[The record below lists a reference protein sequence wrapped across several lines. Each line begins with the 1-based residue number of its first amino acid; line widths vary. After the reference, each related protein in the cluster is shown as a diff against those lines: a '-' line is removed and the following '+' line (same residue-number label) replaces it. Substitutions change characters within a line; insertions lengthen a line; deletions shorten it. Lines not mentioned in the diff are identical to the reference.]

1 MNTKSKFLSAALVA
15 GIAMLPAA
23 ASAQVA
29 GIATFDT
36 TTAILNSK
44 ARVAAYTAIDTQYAS
59 YFTQIEQKAKE
70 GNELQQ
76 QLYKQFDANADK
88 KLDDAEMAKL
98 NATNNPL
105 KTQIQTKN
113 TEIQQ
118 LQVPI
123 VKARMF
129 ALEEIAKRFGQAQ
142 QEVITQ
148 RKITMVLTPDAFIY
162 APEAAN
168 VTPAITA
175 SLDRLV
181 PSVSTTPAANWQPA
195 QQTQEL
201 YQAVG
206 QLIQIDA
213 IRNAQAQAAAQRAA
227 QPGAV
232 TPPAPANPGTTP
244 PPRPQPD
251 SR

>member
-1 MNTKSKFLSAALVA
+1 MKTKFKTKLAILAA
-15 GIAMLPAA
+15 GIAMLPVA

-44 ARVAAYTAIDTQYAS
+44 ARVAAYTAVDTQYAS

-70 GNELQQ
+70 GTDLQQ

-98 NATNNPL
+98 NAATNPL
-105 KTQIQTKN
+105 KTQLQAKN
-113 TEIQQ
+113 SEIQQ

-129 ALEEIAKRFGQAQ
+129 ALEEIARRFGQAQ

-148 RKITMVLTPDAFIY
+148 KKISMVLTPDAFIY

-175 SLDRLV
+175 ALDRV
-181 PSVSTTPAANWQPA
+181 IPTAGTTPPANWQPQ

-201 YQAVG
+201 YQAIG
-206 QLIQIDA
+206 QLLQIDA
-213 IRNAQAQAAAQRAA
+213 IRSAQAQQAAQRPA
-227 QPGAV
+227 QPGAAPIV
-232 TPPAPANPGTTP
+232 PAPTTPAPA
-244 PPRPQPD
+244 PRPQPD

>member
-1 MNTKSKFLSAALVA
+1 MITKSKFVSAAIVA
-15 GIAMLPAA
+15 GIAILPAA

-36 TTAILNSK
+36 TSAIMNSK
-44 ARVAAYTAIDTQYAS
+44 ARVSAYSQVDATYAS

-70 GNELQQ
+70 GNDLQQ

-88 KLDDAEMAKL
+88 KLDDAELAKL
-98 NATNNPL
+98 EAANNPL
-105 KTQIQTKN
+105 KAQIQAKN
-113 TEIQQ
+113 NEIQQ

-123 VKARMF
+123 IKARMF
-129 ALEEIAKRFGQAQ
+129 ALEEIAKRFGAAQ
-142 QEVITQ
+142 QAVITS
-148 RKITMVLTPDAFIY
+148 RKISMILTPDAFIY

-168 VTPAITA
+168 VTPAVTTE
-175 SLDRLV
+175 LDKLV
-181 PSVSTTPAANWQPA
+181 PTVGITPPDANWQPQ
-195 QQTQEL
+195 QQTQQL
-201 YQAVG
+201 YQAIG
-206 QLIQIDA
+206 QLLQIDA
-213 IRNAQAQAAAQRAA
+213 IRAAQAQRAA

-232 TPPAPANPGTTP
+232 TPAPSTPAPT